1 MAVRRLVVVWAVL
14 ALLCMLSTAA
24 AWVLRPP
31 RLTTHAAVV
40 QYLIERRQL
49 KVERVDAAL
58 PWPEGVNYYAYGPS
72 VYPYN
77 LNVTIQLQD
86 GTRMA
91 GKIECRND
99 QYDCQ
104 VTIAA
109 LQIDRL
115 DMPDISTGQNDAL
128 PQWLRTLAARFGV
141 AF

>member
-1 MAVRRLVVVWAVL
+1 MAIRRLVIAMAAV
-14 ALLCMLSTAA
+14 ALLCMGSAGV
-24 AWVLRPP
+24 AWALRPP
-31 RLTTHAAVV
+31 RFTTHAAVV
-40 QYLIERRQL
+40 QYLIERRNL
-49 KVERVDAAL
+49 AVARVDAAL

-86 GTRMA
+86 GTHMA

-99 QYDCQ
+99 QYDCR

-115 DMPDISTGQNDAL
+115 AMPDISRGQNDVL
-128 PQWLRTLAARFGV
+128 PPWLRTVAERFGIV
-141 AF
+141 F